1 MKKTVP
7 LQGGNRMAET
17 ILVVDDERPIAD
29 ILKYNLERAGY
40 HVVTAY
46 DGEAALTSALANLPS
61 LVILDI
67 MLPGK
72 DGFEVC
78 REIRRRSAVPIIM
91 LTAKEAETDKV
102 QGLDVGADDY
112 VTKPFSPREVV
123 ARVRALLRRSQGS
136 MSQAGAD
143 DQIYCGHLT
152 IDLRGHQVLKDAQQ
166 IDLTGREFELLQHL
180 AQHPGQVFSR
190 EVLLEDVWGYQYHG
204 DIRTVDVTVRRLR
217 EKIEE
222 NPSDPRFILTKRG
235 AGYYFRKF

>member
-1 MKKTVP
+1 
-7 LQGGNRMAET
+7 MAEK

-29 ILKYNLERAGY
+29 ILKFNLERAGY
-40 HVVTAY
+40 QVETAY
-46 DGEAALTSALANLPS
+46 DGDEALQVALADLPD
-61 LVILDI
+61 LIILDI

-91 LTAKEAETDKV
+91 LTAKEAETDKI
-102 QGLDVGADDY
+102 QGLDEGADDY
-112 VTKPFSPREVV
+112 VTKPFSPAEVV

-136 MSQAGAD
+136 MSVNNAAD
-143 DQIYCGHLT
+143 HIYCGHLT
-152 IDLRGHQVLKDAQQ
+152 IDLKGHQVLKGEQQ
-166 IDLTGREFELLQHL
+166 IELTTREFELLKYL

-190 EVLLEDVWGYQYHG
+190 ETLLEDVWGYRYHG
-204 DIRTVDVTVRRLR
+204 DIRTVDVTIRRLR

-222 NPSDPRFILTKRG
+222 HPGDPRFILTKRG